1 MKYRKNIIV
10 VGGFGK
16 IGLTFV
22 KSLLENGASVI
33 VADSDKKK
41 AATIIKKYNDKP
53 ISFIECDLSNDRS
66 IDRLILQSKK
76 YFNNIDAVIYCAY
89 PKSKGWGRKFE
100 LIKRNHLNEDLNKQL
115 GSSIIFSQKIMFF
128 FKNQG
133 HGNLIHL
140 SSIQG
145 SCSPKFNHYEGTNMT
160 SPIEYSAMKAGIIS
174 LTKYLA
180 KLYKKNNIRVNCISP
195 GGITDNQPAKFKRNY
210 KKDCGSKGL
219 LDADDLV
226 GAMLYLIS
234 DDSKYL
240 NGQNINIDDGW
251 SL

>member
-1 MKYRKNIIV
+1 M
-10 VGGFGK
+10 
-16 IGLTFV
+16 L
-22 KSLLENGASVI
+22 
-33 VADSDKKK
+33 
-41 AATIIKKYNDKP
+41 
-53 ISFIECDLSNDRS
+53 
-66 IDRLILQSKK
+66 
-76 YFNNIDAVIYCAY
+76 
-89 PKSKGWGRKFE
+89 
-100 LIKRNHLNEDLNKQL
+100 
-115 GSSIIFSQKIMFF
+115 F

-133 HGNLIHL
+133 YGNLIHL

-145 SCSPKFNHYEGTNMT
+145 SSSPKFNHYEGTNMI

-180 KLYKKNNIRVNCISP
+180 KLYKKDNIRVNCISP
-195 GGITDNQPAKFKRNY
+195 GGIIDSQPVKFKNNY

-234 DDSKYL
+234 DDSKYM
-240 NGQNINIDDGW
+240 NGQNIIIDDGW